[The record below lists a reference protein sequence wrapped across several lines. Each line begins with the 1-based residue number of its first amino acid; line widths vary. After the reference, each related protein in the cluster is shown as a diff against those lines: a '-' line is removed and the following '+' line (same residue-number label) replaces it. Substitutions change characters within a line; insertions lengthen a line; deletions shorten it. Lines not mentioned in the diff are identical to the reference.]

1 LSEIVT
7 RCPACNH
14 GLRPDLGLGPCKAI
28 QNLTGRKGEGPKKAV
43 CACYH
48 VSHFTELVV
57 QL

>member
-1 LSEIVT
+1 LSEVVT
-7 RCPACNH
+7 RCPACTH
-14 GLRPDLGLGPCKAI
+14 TLKPELGLGPCKAI
-28 QNLTGRKGEGPKKAV
+28 QTLVDRKNGGTQKAV

>member
-1 LSEIVT
+1 VHELKPE
-7 RCPACNH
+7 
-14 GLRPDLGLGPCKAI
+14 LGLGPCQYI
-28 QNLTGRKGEGPKKAV
+28 QTLVDRKNGGTKKAV